1 MRKELIKNLIT
12 DFHESS
18 VPVAKL
24 RLLEIPVNSKKIIAL
39 TGVRRSGKTYQ
50 LYNVITRLIK
60 QKIKLR
66 NILYFNF
73 EDERIDKNSFI
84 LNNIIESYQELYPE
98 INLGDCYFL
107 FDEIQNINGWEKFT
121 RRIYEQISKN
131 IFITGSN
138 SKLLSREISTSLRG
152 RSINF
157 EIFPLSFEEYLN
169 FLDIEINLKST
180 KSVSAIINTFEKF
193 LSSGGFPE
201 LIWIDS
207 EIKNKILQEYFNVM
221 IFRDLIERYDIKQ
234 TAILKYFC
242 KREIG
247 NSSKEFSVNKI
258 YNEIKS
264 QGYKI
269 SKDTIYQ
276 FQNYI
281 ESSYLAFFL
290 PRYSPSIVK
299 QEFSKKKAYSIDTGL
314 AVSID
319 AAFLKNKG
327 SVLEN
332 LVFLE
337 LIKSGKKITYY
348 SNNFEC
354 DFLLIENER
363 VCEAIQVCFDIND
376 SDTKK
381 REEKSLIYVCKEF
394 ELKRGLIL
402 TMYDEQKYILDGIDI
417 EIMPVYKY
425 ILRKYNSSMKIPVN

>member
-12 DFHESS
+12 DFHEGDI
-18 VPVAKL
+18 PAAKS
-24 RLLEIPVNSKKIIAL
+24 RLLEVPVNSKKIVVL

-60 QKIKLR
+60 QKIKLK

-107 FDEIQNINGWEKFT
+107 FDEIQNISGWEKFT
-121 RRIYEQISKN
+121 RRMYEQISKN

-157 EIFPLSFEEYLN
+157 EIFPLNFEEYLN
-169 FLDIEINLKST
+169 FSDIEINLNST
-180 KSVSAIINTFEKF
+180 KSASAIINTLEKF
-193 LSSGGFPE
+193 LYGGGFPE
-201 LIWIDS
+201 LIWMDS

-242 KREIG
+242 KRVIG

-269 SKDTIYQ
+269 SKDTIYE
-276 FQNYI
+276 FQNYV
-281 ESSYLAFFL
+281 ESIYLAFFIS
-290 PRYSPSIVK
+290 RYSPSIVK

-319 AAFLKNKG
+319 NAFLKNEG

-337 LIKSGKKITYY
+337 LIKSGKKVTYY

-354 DFLLIENER
+354 DFLLLENEQ
-363 VCEAIQVCFDIND
+363 VYEAIQVCLDID
-376 SDTKK
+376 DTNTKE
-381 REEKSLIYVCKEF
+381 REEKGLIHACKEF

-425 ILRKYNSSMKIPVN
+425 ILGKYI

>member
-1 MRKELIKNLIT
+1 MRKELIKILIT
-12 DFHESS
+12 DFHEGS

-169 FLDIEINLKST
+169 FSDIEINLNST
-180 KSVSAIINTFEKF
+180 KSVSAIINIFEKF

-242 KREIG
+242 KRVIG

-276 FQNYI
+276 FQTYV
-281 ESSYLAFFL
+281 ESIYLAFFL
-290 PRYSPSIVK
+290 SRYSPSIVK
-299 QEFSKKKAYSIDTGL
+299 QEFSKKKVYSIDTGL
-314 AVSID
+314 AGSID
-319 AAFLKNKG
+319 AAFLKSKG

-337 LIKSGKKITYY
+337 LIKSGKKVTYY

-363 VCEAIQVCFDIND
+363 VCGAIQVCFDIND
-376 SDTKK
+376 TDTKK
-381 REEKSLIYVCKEF
+381 REEKSLIYACKEF
-394 ELKRGLIL
+394 KLKRGLIL

-417 EIMPVYKY
+417 EIMPAYKY
-425 ILRKYNSSMKIPVN
+425 ILGKYM